1 MKILS
6 REFWGTVLIFL
17 GVVLFLAVLYDSVRP
32 FFPNAV
38 QDETAQKIVNAVVS
52 LFKRGAAATPP
63 AEQPPAGQPPS
74 DQPPPEQPPPAA
86 QPPPPPPPP
95 LRTDGFLTDNIYQTK
110 GDYFLWVWEV
120 LPGKKRGDKV
130 KVEIAHPV
138 AGENGAFEIVAF
150 ADTDG
155 DGKPD
160 KEIARSEELSAENP
174 GDWSSLEFT
183 TPEKRIF
190 VGYAW
195 TDRSGVYIYRGNGGW
210 PLPDSPFDNRFYYSV
225 AGADSQSAGPAFT
238 NLKVSFPD

>member
-38 QDETAQKIVNAVVS
+38 QDETARRIVNAVVS
-52 LFKRGAAATPP
+52 LFKRGGAATPP
-63 AEQPPAGQPPS
+63 AEQPPAGQPPAG
-74 DQPPPEQPPPAA
+74 QPPSEQPAPAA
-86 QPPPPPPPP
+86 QPPPP
-95 LRTDGFLTDNIYQTK
+95 LRTDGLLTDSIYQTK
-110 GDYFLWVWEV
+110 GDYFIWVWEV
-120 LPGKKRGDKV
+120 RPGKKRGDKV

-138 AGENGAFEIVAF
+138 AGEKGAFEIVAF

-160 KEIARSEELSAENP
+160 KEIARSEELAAAAP
-174 GDWSSLEFT
+174 GGWSRFEFT
-183 TPEKRIF
+183 TPEKKIF
-190 VGYAW
+190 VGCAW
-195 TDRSGVYIYRGNGGW
+195 PERSDVYLYRGNGPW
-210 PLPDSPFDNRFYYSV
+210 PLQDSPFENRFFLII